1 MVIVVWQLISQTQ
14 VGVHVCFSSKY
25 VQNLIESSLF
35 FFFRGFGFCNMFGT
49 HERKIIAL
57 MKGPDR
63 ASSSCMHIGYYLL
76 VDLERGSLRSRNAGD
91 P

>member
-25 VQNLIESSLF
+25 VQNLIESSV

-49 HERKIIAL
+49 HERKIITL
-57 MKGPDR
+57 MKGPEPHHH
-63 ASSSCMHIGYYLL
+63 ACISVITFWQT
-76 VDLERGSLRSRNAGD
+76 
-91 P
+91 